1 MKKKG
6 TRSRVTPEI
15 RHAVPADYEAATRI
29 FSGPRAVWGT
39 LQTPYPS
46 PELWRKRLS
55 EPERGVTTLVA
66 CVEGEPVG
74 MLGIHTHPDLPR
86 VRHSGWLG
94 MGVRDD
100 WQGRGIG
107 TALMT
112 AAIDLADRWLGL
124 SRLELDVYPDND
136 AAVKLYRK
144 FGFEVEG
151 TARKASL
158 REGRLVDV
166 LKMARLK
173 P

>member
-1 MKKKG
+1 MKKQG
-6 TRSRVTPEI
+6 RRSRVTPEI
-15 RHAVPADYEAATRI
+15 RHAVPADYEAVARI

-46 PELWRKRLS
+46 PELWRRRLS
-55 EPERGVTTLVA
+55 EPERGLTTLVA
-66 CVEGEPVG
+66 CVAGEPVG

-86 VRHSGWLG
+86 VRHAGWLG

-112 AAIDLADRWLGL
+112 AAVDLADRWLGL
-124 SRLELDVYPDND
+124 SRLELDVYPDNEP
-136 AAVKLYRK
+136 AVKLYRK